1 MEWLSSILGWET
13 EVPSVPTPEP
23 VEPPKP
29 DNTLKLAY
37 EAKPFTI
44 TQKWGVYAPSLYSQY
59 GFTNHNGLDISHG
72 INRRLRAPFDY
83 QVYRTL
89 WQPNGG
95 GNVLSILS
103 TRQYES
109 PHGLAYVLIDYLH
122 LDKYLK
128 AQGNGSTGDLL
139 ALAGSSGVV
148 YGAHTH
154 IQHRWVR
161 KDGDKLIY
169 LDKNKANGS
178 FDPMEFYTGIYA
190 VDLA

>member
-1 MEWLSSILGWET
+1 ME
-13 EVPSVPTPEP
+13 PTPIEVSP
-23 VEPPKP
+23 APL
-29 DNTLKLAY
+29 TLRFAY

-44 TQKWGVYAPSLYSQY
+44 TQPWGVYAPSLYSQY
-59 GFTNHNGLDISHG
+59 GFTNHNGLDIAHG

-83 QVYRTL
+83 HVWRTL

-103 TRQYES
+103 TNEYES

-128 AQGNGSTGDLL
+128 TQGAGSTGDLL

-161 KDGDKLIY
+161 RSGDKLIY
-169 LDKNKANGS
+169 LDKNSANGS
-178 FDPMEFYTGIYA
+178 FDPTEFYTGKYA
-190 VDLA
+190 VDFAG